1 MNQCNVCEGDFDIET
16 EGGIDGYFGI
26 LPVSFC
32 PTCYASMCDMA
43 DQASFREWEGLTDEE
58 VNEIYEQAERKVGD
72 HWEAGGKTMMFP
84 TTLYQ
89 AIEAELKD
97 RNT

>member
-1 MNQCNVCEGDFDIET
+1 MNQCDVCDCDFDIEA

-32 PTCYASMCDMA
+32 PTCYACMCDMA
-43 DQASFREWEGLTDEE
+43 DQASFREWIELTDDE
-58 VNEIYEQAERKVGD
+58 VDEIVMDTPYPLSRDDVR
-72 HWEAGGKTMMFP
+72 
-84 TTLYQ
+84 
-89 AIEAELKD
+89 AIEAKLKD